1 MAAITMLEGIRQAMF
16 EEMDRDPA
24 VVALGEDIGV
34 YGGAFKVTEGLLARF
49 GPERVIDA
57 PISETAIVG
66 AACGMSYLGLRP
78 IVEMQFID
86 FIACC
91 FNQVTNFVA
100 KSHYR
105 WGAPV
110 PMVLRG
116 PSGGGVHGGP
126 FHSANPEMYFM
137 HTPGLKIIYPSTA
150 YDAKG
155 LLKSAIRDNNP
166 VLFFEH
172 KFLYRRIKE
181 EIPVEEYTIPIG
193 KAAVRREGKDLTILS
208 YAAMAH
214 TSMEAAALLEKE
226 GIDAEVIDLRT
237 LMPLDRETILGSVKK
252 TNKLLIVHEDTRTG
266 GIAGEIAAVV
276 CESAFEDLDGPIMR
290 VTALDTP
297 VPYSPPL
304 EERYLPNPEKVAAAA
319 RELANY

>member
-1 MAAITMLEGIRQAMF
+1 MAPVTMLEGIRQAIF
-16 EEMDRDPA
+16 EEMDRDPT

-34 YGGAFKVTEGLLARF
+34 YGGAFKVTEGLLERF
-49 GPERVIDA
+49 GRERVIET
-57 PISETAIVG
+57 PISETAIIG

-100 KSHYR
+100 KGHYL
-105 WGAPV
+105 WGAPA
-110 PMVLRG
+110 PMVIRG

-126 FHSANPEMYFM
+126 FHSANPEMYFA
-137 HTPGLKIIYPSTA
+137 HTPGLKIVYPSTA

-155 LLKSAIRDNNP
+155 LLKSAVRDNNP

-181 EIPVEEYTIPIG
+181 ELPEGECTVPIG
-193 KAAVRREGKDLTILS
+193 KAVTRREGRDLTILS
-208 YAAMAH
+208 YAAMMH
-214 TSMEAAALLEKE
+214 TSLDAAAELAKQ
-226 GIDAEVIDLRT
+226 GIEAEVIDLRT
-237 LMPLDRETILGSVKK
+237 LAPLDAEAILASVKK
-252 TNKLLIVHEDTRTG
+252 TNKLLIVHEDTKTG
-266 GIAGEIAAVV
+266 GIAGEIASLV
-276 CESAFEDLDGPIMR
+276 CENAFDDLDGPIER

-297 VPYSPPL
+297 VPYAPTL
-304 EERYLPNPEKVAAAA
+304 EDRFLPNVAKVVAAA

>member
-1 MAAITMLEGIRQAMF
+1 M
-16 EEMDRDPA
+16 
-24 VVALGEDIGV
+24 
-34 YGGAFKVTEGLLARF
+34 
-49 GPERVIDA
+49 
-57 PISETAIVG
+57 
-66 AACGMSYLGLRP
+66 
-78 IVEMQFID
+78 
-86 FIACC
+86 
-91 FNQVTNFVA
+91 
-100 KSHYR
+100 
-105 WGAPV
+105 
-110 PMVLRG
+110 
-116 PSGGGVHGGP
+116 
-126 FHSANPEMYFM
+126 
-137 HTPGLKIIYPSTA
+137 
-150 YDAKG
+150 
-155 LLKSAIRDNNP
+155 
-166 VLFFEH
+166 
-172 KFLYRRIKE
+172 
-181 EIPVEEYTIPIG
+181 
-193 KAAVRREGKDLTILS
+193 TILS

-319 RELANY
+319 RELAKY